1 MTTEFIKQPGFL
13 GAAFRLRRVPPGQ
26 DRSSGARVLWRR
38 PAPATWTA
46 WPMAFF
52 EPTGTT
58 CVSLGSLRC
67 RARFVTP
74 SASRLVVIVR
84 TAQGRP
90 ESAGE
95 RLRRLHEDIDGGLDA
110 GLDAAGYLGQGDRG
124 RPDRV
129 DQPSAAVDG
138 RPHGAAGRP
147 ARGGGA
153 GSTRGIR
160 RSRPMTTRRRR
171 RLRLTDAPRN
181 TRTWTAAARGSRD
194 RPDAVPRDRSPIWPS
209 ERSAAS
215 DIELDVRSVE
225 LGRGCGMNH
234 SVWEGAVW
242 QYVQ

>member
-1 MTTEFIKQPGFL
+1 MTTKFIKQPGFL
-13 GAAFRLRRVPPGQ
+13 GAAAGPDGCHLGRTGRQ
-26 DRSSGARVLWRR
+26 GARVLWRR
-38 PAPATWTA
+38 PAPAPRTA

-58 CVSLGSLRC
+58 CVPLGSLRC

-171 RLRLTDAPRN
+171 RLRPADAPRN
-181 TRTWTAAARGSRD
+181 TPGGRPRGVPVTGRTL
-194 RPDAVPRDRSPIWPS
+194 SPGTGRIWLSEPS
-209 ERSAAS
+209 ASS
-215 DIELDVRSVE
+215 DIDLDVRSVE
-225 LGRGCGMNH
+225 LGMGCGMNH
-234 SVWEGAVW
+234 SVWE
-242 QYVQ
+242 

>member
-110 GLDAAGYLGQGDRG
+110 GLDAAGYLGQGR
-124 RPDRV
+124 RV
-129 DQPSAAVDG
+129 
-138 RPHGAAGRP
+138 AGGSCTPRLP
-147 ARGGGA
+147 GETGTGA
-153 GSTRGIR
+153 G
-160 RSRPMTTRRRR
+160 P
-171 RLRLTDAPRN
+171 RLCLHVN
-181 TRTWTAAARGSRD
+181 
-194 RPDAVPRDRSPIWPS
+194 
-209 ERSAAS
+209 
-215 DIELDVRSVE
+215 VR
-225 LGRGCGMNH
+225 
-234 SVWEGAVW
+234 
-242 QYVQ
+242 